1 MLFIITL
8 IARLCVKVGI
18 LLFRGKHLKD
28 SITPLKG
35 EAWTHKTCLTQPLV
49 IAVPDV
55 TKPSQ
60 ESEWSRTQVVCWGID
75 FVSLYDFAILF
86 KNCSNS
92 VVFFVFHFVL
102 TIFCYMYIYDTIHR
116 TPPRHLV

>member
-8 IARLCVKVGI
+8 IAPLCVKVGI

-49 IAVPDV
+49 IAVPDM
-55 TKPSQ
+55 TKPRQVSCHALKLSVG
-60 ESEWSRTQVVCWGID
+60 ESIL
-75 FVSLYDFAILF
+75 SLCTILLFYLRIVPTVWYFLFFILF
-86 KNCSNS
+86 
-92 VVFFVFHFVL
+92 
-102 TIFCYMYIYDTIHR
+102 
-116 TPPRHLV
+116 

>member
-18 LLFRGKHLKD
+18 LLFRGNHLKD

-35 EAWTHKTCLTQPLV
+35 KAWTHKTCLSPPLA

-60 ESEWSRTQVVCWGID
+60 EWSRTQVVCWGID
-75 FVSLYDFAILF
+75 FVSLHNFAILF

-92 VVFFVFHFVL
+92 VVFFAFYFIL
-102 TIFCYMYIYDTIHR
+102 TIFCFMLYIYDTVHR